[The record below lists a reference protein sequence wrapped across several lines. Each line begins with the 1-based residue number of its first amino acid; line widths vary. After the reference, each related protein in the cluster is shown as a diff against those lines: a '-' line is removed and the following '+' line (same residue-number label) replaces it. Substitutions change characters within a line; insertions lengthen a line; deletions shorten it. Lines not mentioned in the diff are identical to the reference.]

1 MVTFDELMNGSE
13 ITDEQ
18 IRQDSSVKYFVKQG
32 EDETL
37 KYIDVFNYMK
47 EHVVD
52 MVRDFVSLLREKY
65 PVLIAYLSYVVETCI
80 EDDGTIEEIRLVSK
94 RYTVGLLRRSTF
106 SRLRGCR

>member
-37 KYIDVFNYMK
+37 KYIDVFNMTRVGIQRALN
-47 EHVVD
+47 HV
-52 MVRDFVSLLREKY
+52 MY
-65 PVLIAYLSYVVETCI
+65 AIN
-80 EDDGTIEEIRLVSK
+80 
-94 RYTVGLLRRSTF
+94 
-106 SRLRGCR
+106 

>member
-1 MVTFDELMNGSE
+1 MMNGSE

-47 EHVVD
+47 
-52 MVRDFVSLLREKY
+52 
-65 PVLIAYLSYVVETCI
+65 
-80 EDDGTIEEIRLVSK
+80 
-94 RYTVGLLRRSTF
+94 
-106 SRLRGCR
+106 